1 MVLLFLFSH
10 LFIKAWDCISFI
22 ESIKLSIVAESDI
35 SRKGGGGCNWLPK
48 RGLTPVKFQWFPI
61 YQPNF
66 PEKKG
71 TLSSPKSTSEHQVGF
86 SIELGH
92 FRSMST
98 VNTQMFTFLMWRV
111 DHLHLQMLRVIQ
123 TQVLSRPLHQKLY
136 LQKSESKQHIKQLK

>member
-1 MVLLFLFSH
+1 MVVFFLFSH

-35 SRKGGGGCNWLPK
+35 SRKGEGGATDYL
-48 RGLTPVKFQWFPI
+48 RGGLLQSSFNDSLYINQIFLK
-61 YQPNF
+61 
-66 PEKKG
+66 KKG